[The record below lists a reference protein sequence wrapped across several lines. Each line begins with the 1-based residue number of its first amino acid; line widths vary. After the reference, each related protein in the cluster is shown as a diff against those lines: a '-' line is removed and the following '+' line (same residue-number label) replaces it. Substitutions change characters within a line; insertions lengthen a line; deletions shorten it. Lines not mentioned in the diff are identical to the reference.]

1 MLFSAYQIESLLED
15 IQHDIFP
22 IDKSASET
30 LSLSEDAIQEA
41 RQYLRTPKKRAL
53 AWIAPGDIKALVEDQ
68 TSYDPVVDHVQ
79 QSRAGRF
86 VIPAYVPENPAPSFP
101 LVSDHTKALRESAT
115 FQEKITERPLSKK
128 ETSLTGES
136 LEISSG
142 EELETVT
149 SAEELVQ
156 DSTAGTETSAL
167 ELIPADDSADELAEE
182 SGEEGAD
189 ELAEESGEE
198 GADEQTPAEMEESNK
213 STSAES
219 GVSAASLFDGIE
231 VEDEQDEEVDFDS
244 GGLQGDIDDES
255 DVVFGDGPI
264 AKQSMI
270 KFVSNYPDSTIKF
283 LLRKNLDGRPLPVGY
298 EGIYLNWENRG
309 LSRGRLKTYL
319 FKLMGWQDFPDIPV
333 LDVVRKIRE
342 RHYDLKEKNT

>member
-53 AWIAPGDIKALVEDQ
+53 AWIAPSDIKALVEDQ
-68 TSYDPVVDHVQ
+68 TSYDPIVDHVQ

-86 VIPAYVPENPAPSFP
+86 VIPAYVPENQAPSFP
-101 LVSDHTKALRESAT
+101 LVSDHTKALRESAAS
-115 FQEKITERPLSKK
+115 QEKITEMALPKK

-149 SAEELVQ
+149 DAEELVQ
-156 DSTAGTETSAL
+156 DSTSETEISAL
-167 ELIPADDSADELAEE
+167 EQIPADDSGEELAEE
-182 SGEEGAD
+182 S
-189 ELAEESGEE
+189 
-198 GADEQTPAEMEESNK
+198 ADEQTPTETEESNK
-213 STSAES
+213 FTSAES

-231 VEDEQDEEVDFDS
+231 VEDEQGEEVDFDS
-244 GGLQGDIDDES
+244 GGLQGDIDDDS

>member
-30 LSLSEDAIQEA
+30 LSLSDDAIQEA

-53 AWIAPGDIKALVEDQ
+53 AWIAPSDIKALVEDE

-86 VIPAYVPENPAPSFP
+86 VIPAYVPENQAPSFP
-101 LVSDHTKALRESAT
+101 LVSDHTKALRESAAS
-115 FQEKITERPLSKK
+115 QEKITERALPKK

-149 SAEELVQ
+149 DAEELVQ
-156 DSTAGTETSAL
+156 DSTSETEISAL
-167 ELIPADDSADELAEE
+167 EQIPADDSGEELVEDSGDELAEE
-182 SGEEGAD
+182 S
-189 ELAEESGEE
+189 
-198 GADEQTPAEMEESNK
+198 ADEQTPTETEESNK
-213 STSAES
+213 FTSAES

-231 VEDEQDEEVDFDS
+231 VEDEQGEEVDFDS
-244 GGLQGDIDDES
+244 GGLQGDIDDDS

>member
-30 LSLSEDAIQEA
+30 LSLSDDAIQEA

-53 AWIAPGDIKALVEDQ
+53 AWIAPSDIKALVEDE

-86 VIPAYVPENPAPSFP
+86 VIPAYVPENQAPSFP
-101 LVSDHTKALRESAT
+101 LVSDHTKALRESAAS
-115 FQEKITERPLSKK
+115 QEKITEMALPKK

-149 SAEELVQ
+149 DAEELVQ
-156 DSTAGTETSAL
+156 DSTSETEISAL
-167 ELIPADDSADELAEE
+167 EQIPADDSGEELAEE
-182 SGEEGAD
+182 S
-189 ELAEESGEE
+189 
-198 GADEQTPAEMEESNK
+198 ADEQTPTETEESNK
-213 STSAES
+213 FTSAES

-231 VEDEQDEEVDFDS
+231 VEDEQGEEVDFDS
-244 GGLQGDIDDES
+244 GGLQGDIDDDS

>member
-41 RQYLRTPKKRAL
+41 RQYLRTPKKHAL
-53 AWIAPGDIKALVEDQ
+53 AWIAPSDIKALVEDQ
-68 TSYDPVVDHVQ
+68 TAYDPVVDHVQ

-86 VIPAYVPENPAPSFP
+86 VIPAYVPENQPPSFP
-101 LVSDHTKALRESAT
+101 LVSDHTKALRESAAL
-115 FQEKITERPLSKK
+115 QEKTLEIPLPKNG
-128 ETSLTGES
+128 TSLTGES
-136 LEISSG
+136 LEISSV
-142 EELETVT
+142 EQLETVT
-149 SAEELVQ
+149 DAEELVQ
-156 DSTAGTETSAL
+156 DSTAGTEISAL
-167 ELIPADDSADELAEE
+167 EQIPDDDSADELIAESADELAEE
-182 SGEEGAD
+182 NAD
-189 ELAEESGEE
+189 ELAEES
-198 GADEQTPAEMEESNK
+198 ADEETPTETEESNN
-213 STSAES
+213 STSAEA

-231 VEDEQDEEVDFDS
+231 VEDEQGEEVDFDS
-244 GGLQGDIDDES
+244 GGLQGEIDDDS